1 MKKTFKL
8 MLAFALVA
16 LGSTSAWAVKV
27 NGDAFAYGYY
37 NYQVQA
43 DPDASN
49 NLKVAITSIRAGYE
63 SNVNVAGELSIPTTF
78 DMPDLDIT
86 YHVSVTGFAAAT
98 FQNLTNV
105 TSVSIPA
112 TFTEIPANAFMGCTN
127 ISSITF
133 AAGSQVRTIGANA
146 FGTTR
151 ITNFDFSPCVKL
163 AELVDETFVEPGQN
177 NSFITTITLPSQP
190 YFKHI
195 NGAFKN
201 LTNLATLN
209 GLENTY
215 VTEIIDNAF
224 TGTKLKSISLPAT
237 VKYIASNAL
246 GGTTVESLTINVRDL
261 EYLGGGSVGASP
273 AYAWTPTAA
282 ATNLFAAATNATL
295 KSLSL
300 TGTLKGQISAN
311 AFLGCT
317 GLQTATG
324 LSGALDLTTVTFGSK
339 ATIEGSAFEGCT
351 GITSLT
357 IGDIANNETGTYTI
371 QADAFKGC
379 TGLTTVNIGNIST
392 ANAIEDGAFAGCTNL
407 ATVILS
413 NISAAGAIADNAFVA
428 DKANDTDATKNKLAS
443 VTIGDLTA
451 IGAIGAASF
460 GKLLKDVT
468 IGSVVANGTVIPA
481 GAFVWANV
489 KKTTLSLATAT
500 GKYIS
505 QSSADNANPAI
516 AGGAFDFSAVVGA
529 AGWVA
534 TDNPVITI
542 GEISSKGGAF
552 EVAAITSPTVNIQT
566 LTFSGDIAANGLSNA
581 TNDGLLSG
589 AAYAGLTAITF
600 NGKIGAAGLATGIFA
615 NCKAIAT
622 FNFAGELAAGAVAA
636 GAFDASGLAAATIN
650 YTCADVDD
658 YTVNPFDNN
667 AFSAA
672 ATDATAR
679 FMSLNVTDAD
689 LLAEFKDDVYGIGT
703 NDAIRTSNA
712 FDIFLVTFPTAIVTP
727 PAMTFPAYVGKNAS
741 SVAWARYD
749 DFGAWTVDINTD
761 YDVNSLGALTNGP
774 KVQRYQTIDGT
785 KVKVTLYG
793 VYTDEDD
800 NAKLSTVYMVPLKVT
815 AGYYEVSATN
825 AKTIIAKVE
834 SRGDAF
840 AAGTTLHVPFTDA
853 YAVANNSVWTD
864 LPVNEFTY
872 SNKVHTHQQLWDA
885 VAGYEDI
892 WGGLAIGATNAFAP
906 YALFVMNNPASANFT
921 GFDISRITFTE
932 GNAAYLGNGWYYTI
946 LKSYDKKENT
956 AEASARIVWLDDD
969 EATAIFGVKEEAVKT
984 AADKFNGA
992 IYNLQGVR
1000 VDESYKGIVIKNGK
1014 KYLQK

>member
-16 LGSTSAWAVKV
+16 LGSTSAWAVKA
-27 NGDAFAYGYY
+27 NGDTFAYGYY

-49 NLKVAITSIRAGYE
+49 NLKVAITGIRAGYE

-86 YHVSVTGFAAAT
+86 YHVSVTGFATTT

-127 ISSITF
+127 ITSITF

-163 AELVDETFVEPGQN
+163 AELVDETFVEPGES

-215 VTEIIDNAF
+215 VTEIINNAF

-273 AYAWTPTAA
+273 AYTWTSAA
-282 ATNLFAAATNATL
+282 AVNNLFAAATNTTL

-317 GLQTATG
+317 ALQTATG

-357 IGDIANNETGTYTI
+357 IGDIANNETGAFTI
-371 QADAFKGC
+371 QGDAFKDC
-379 TGLTTVNIGNIST
+379 TGLTAVTIGNIST
-392 ANAIEDGAFAGCTNL
+392 ADAVEDGAFAGCTNL
-407 ATVILS
+407 ATVILG
-413 NISAAGAIADNAFVA
+413 NISATGAIDGDAFVA
-428 DKANDTDATKNKLAS
+428 DKANYTDATKNKLAS

-451 IGAIGAASF
+451 TGAIGAASF

-481 GAFVWANV
+481 GAFVWA
-489 KKTTLSLATAT
+489 KISAATLNLASAT
-500 GKYIS
+500 GKYLS
-505 QSSADNANPAI
+505 QSSADPASPAI
-516 AGGAFDFSAVVGA
+516 AAGAFDMSAITGLL
-529 AGWVA
+529 A
-534 TDNPVITI
+534 TEVYPVITI
-542 GEISSKGGAF
+542 GEIRSKGGAF
-552 EVAAITSPTVNIQT
+552 AADAITSPASINT
-566 LTFSGDIAANGLSNA
+566 LTFAGDIAANGI
-581 TNDGLLSG
+581 DVELLS
-589 AAYAGLTAITF
+589 AAALTAITF
-600 NGKIGAAGLATGIFA
+600 NGKIGAAGLATGSFA
-615 NCKAIAT
+615 NQVNIAT

-667 AFSAA
+667 AFSAT

-689 LLAEFKDDVYGIGT
+689 LLAEFKDDVYGIGA
-703 NDAIRTSNA
+703 NDATRTSDA
-712 FDIFLVTFPTAIVTP
+712 FDIFLVTFPTTPITP

-761 YDVNSLGALTNGP
+761 YDVTDLGPLTNGP

-853 YAVANNSVWTD
+853 YVVANNSVWTD
-864 LPVNEFTY
+864 LPANEFTY
-872 SNKVHTHQQLWDA
+872 SIKVHTHQQLWDA

-892 WGGLAIGATNAFAP
+892 WNGLAIGATNALAP

>member
-1 MKKTFKL
+1 MKKTLK
-8 MLAFALVA
+8 FALLTAIAV
-16 LGSTSAWAVKV
+16 LSSTSAWAVKV
-27 NGDAFAYGYY
+27 SGDTFAYGYY
-37 NYQVQA
+37 NYQVA
-43 DPDASN
+43 ANPDASN
-49 NLKVAITSIRAGYE
+49 NLKVNILGIRTGYE
-63 SNVNVAGELSIPTTF
+63 DQVNKAGNLEIPTTF
-78 DMPDLDIT
+78 DMVDLDIE
-86 YHVSVTGFAAAT
+86 YHVSVVAFAATT
-98 FQNLTNV
+98 FQNLTAV
-105 TSVSIPA
+105 TGVTIPA
-112 TFTEIPANAFMGCTN
+112 TFTDIPANAFKGCTN
-127 ISSITF
+127 ITSITF

-177 NSFITTITLPSQP
+177 NSFITTITLPAQP

-215 VTEIIDNAF
+215 VTEIIDDAF
-224 TGTKLKSISLPAT
+224 TGTKLKNINLPAT

-246 GGTTVESLTINVRDL
+246 KGSVVESLSINVRDL

-273 AYAWTPTAA
+273 TYTWTTTPATKNLFGA
-282 ATNLFAAATNATL
+282 ATNTTL

-317 GLQTATG
+317 ALQTATG

-357 IGDIANNETGTYTI
+357 IGDIANNETGTFTI
-371 QADAFKGC
+371 QGDAFKGC
-379 TGLTTVNIGNIST
+379 TGLTAVTIGNIST
-392 ANAIEDGAFAGCTNL
+392 ANAVEDGAFAGCTNL
-407 ATVILS
+407 ATVTLG
-413 NISAAGAIADNAFVA
+413 NISAAGAINDNAFVA
-428 DKANDTDATKNKLAS
+428 DKVNYTTAANNKLAT
-443 VTIGDLTA
+443 VTIGDITA
-451 IGAIGAASF
+451 ANAIGAASF

-468 IGSVVANGTVIPA
+468 IGSVVANGTAIPA
-481 GAFVWANV
+481 GAFVWA
-489 KKTTLSLATAT
+489 KISAATLNLAATT

-505 QSSADNANPAI
+505 QSSADPANPAI
-516 AGGAFDFSAVVGA
+516 GADAFDMSAITGLA
-529 AGWVA
+529 ATEVYPA
-534 TDNPVITI
+534 ITI
-542 GEISSKGGAF
+542 GEIRSKGGAF
-552 EVAAITSPTVNIQT
+552 DTDAITSPASIKT
-566 LTFSGDIAANGLSNA
+566 LTFAGDIAANGI
-581 TNDGLLSG
+581 DVELLS
-589 AAYAGLTAITF
+589 AAALTAITF
-600 NGKIGAAGLATGIFA
+600 NGKIGAAGLATGSFA
-615 NCKAIAT
+615 NQTNIVT

-636 GAFDASGLAAATIN
+636 GAFDASGLGAATVVIN

-667 AFSAA
+667 AFSASA
-672 ATDATAR
+672 ADNTTR
-679 FMSLNVTDAD
+679 FISINVADAD
-689 LLAEFKDDVYGIGT
+689 LLAEFKDATYGIGDNAVT
-703 NDAIRTSNA
+703 GATSDV
-712 FDIFLVTFPTAIVTP
+712 FDIFLVTFPTDPVTP
-727 PAMTFPAYVGKNAS
+727 MAMTFPAYVGKNAS
-741 SVAWARYD
+741 SVAWGRYD
-749 DFGAWTVDINTD
+749 DFGAFAVDANPD
-761 YDVNSLGALTNGP
+761 YTTALTNGV
-774 KVQRYQTIDGT
+774 KVQRYQTIGTTT

-800 NAKLSTVYMVPLKVT
+800 NAKVSTVYMVPLKVKD
-815 AGYYEVSATN
+815 GYYEVANTN
-825 AKTIIAKVE
+825 AKTVIVKVE

-840 AAGTTLHVPFTDA
+840 AAGTTLHVPFTD
-853 YAVANNSVWTD
+853 VATNNSVWTD
-864 LPVNEFTY
+864 LPTNEFTY
-872 SNKVHTHQQLWDA
+872 STQVNTHQQLWDN
-885 VAGYEDI
+885 VTGYEDI
-892 WGGLAIGATNAFAP
+892 WNGLAAGTNGLAP

-932 GNAAYLGNGWYYTI
+932 TNAAYLGNGWYYTI
-946 LKSYDKKENT
+946 LKSYDKAANE
-956 AEASARIVWLDDD
+956 AEAHARIVWLDDD
-969 EATAIFGVKEEAVKT
+969 EATAIFGVKEETVKT